1 MGHTPQCPEKPS
13 LGSSQSAGRLYV
25 NDLVAASS
33 GSAGV
38 DLMAS
43 ETVVIDW
50 TDETFL
56 VPTNVWGPL
65 QSGYFGLLK
74 GRSSSALKGLN
85 IIPGVIDADYQGEIK
100 IMLRLS
106 SYYVIEAFTRIAQLI
121 LIPYLSPA
129 HASISVSVSP
139 AELQRILQYLH
150 IAPGSLRMAPWT
162 LSCGKGL
169 ARH

>member
-1 MGHTPQCPEKPS
+1 M
-13 LGSSQSAGRLYV
+13 

-43 ETVVIDW
+43 ETVVIDCV
-50 TDETFL
+50 DETFL

-65 QSGYFGLLK
+65 QSGYFGLLM
-74 GRSSSALKGLN
+74 GCPSSALKGLN

-100 IMLRLS
+100 IVIRS
-106 SYYVIEAFTRIAQLI
+106 PSYYVIEAFTRIAQLI

-129 HASISVSVSP
+129 HASISV
-139 AELQRILQYLH
+139 
-150 IAPGSLRMAPWT
+150 
-162 LSCGKGL
+162 
-169 ARH
+169 